1 MYSVTKLKVSGKSV
15 ARRCLHNQR
24 LRDYGILGKY
34 CVYWLSAGN
43 ICLWWYGTI
52 KRLIFVRCTLKNN
65 NVSQTI
71 LLTCFCPCGIAS
83 PRSNLKGIHHLRCD
97 CWSSSSMVLDPN
109 EVEPN
114 PRLQITGGKKRCRER
129 STLCSRRERREHRPY
144 THAAAASERDDVG
157 FWREVGPP
165 KIIDTSAVG
174 TSHSRRSGRASK
186 PPKRFQDDW
195 PDVNDVS

>member
-1 MYSVTKLKVSGKSV
+1 
-15 ARRCLHNQR
+15 
-24 LRDYGILGKY
+24 
-34 CVYWLSAGN
+34 
-43 ICLWWYGTI
+43 
-52 KRLIFVRCTLKNN
+52 
-65 NVSQTI
+65 
-71 LLTCFCPCGIAS
+71 
-83 PRSNLKGIHHLRCD
+83 
-97 CWSSSSMVLDPN
+97 MVLDPN

-186 PPKRFQDDW
+186 PPKRFKDEPYWARAGLAGRQRRFLKTRK
-195 PDVNDVS
+195 VHNFKFSRFLKV